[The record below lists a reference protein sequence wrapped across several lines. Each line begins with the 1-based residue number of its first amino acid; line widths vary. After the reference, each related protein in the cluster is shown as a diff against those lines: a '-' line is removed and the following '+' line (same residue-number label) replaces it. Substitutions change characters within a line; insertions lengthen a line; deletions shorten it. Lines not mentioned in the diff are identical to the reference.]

1 MFAARLTPCPF
12 KTNSKCATTRTVRWF
27 VFSKSAAYSCEC
39 ELVCRSVRIAEAHQ
53 WAKAHFLVG
62 ARIDLATQAQAAE
75 NMAFDLEKVQN
86 IADRVARSS
95 GLEVVDVEVSGG
107 GKHRTLRVF
116 IDRPGAAPAADR
128 PDGVTH
134 EDCAKFSREFGTI
147 VDVEDAFPGGSY
159 VLEVSSPGLDRK
171 LTKAADF
178 ERFRG
183 QRVKLMTR
191 EPVDNNR
198 HFEGKLESFENG
210 KLLLDLS
217 AARKKKMR
225 PKEGESSRVEIELR
239 NVEKANLVPEI

>member
-1 MFAARLTPCPF
+1 MGESPL
-12 KTNSKCATTRTVRWF
+12 
-27 VFSKSAAYSCEC
+27 FS
-39 ELVCRSVRIAEAHQ
+39 
-53 WAKAHFLVG
+53 WANYLEWHSWA
-62 ARIDLATQAQAAE
+62 IPAQIIE
-75 NMAFDLEKVQN
+75 NMAFDLDKVRQ
-86 IADRVARSS
+86 IAERVAGSS
-95 GLEVVDVEVSGG
+95 GLEVVEVEVSGA

-134 EDCAKFSREFGTI
+134 EDCSKFSREFGTI

-191 EPVDNNR
+191 EPVNNNR

-217 AARKKKMR
+217 AGRVNKKKMR
-225 PKEGESSRVEIELR
+225 PKDGESSKIEIEFR
-239 NVEKANLVPEI
+239 NIEKANLVPEI

>member
-1 MFAARLTPCPF
+1 
-12 KTNSKCATTRTVRWF
+12 
-27 VFSKSAAYSCEC
+27 
-39 ELVCRSVRIAEAHQ
+39 
-53 WAKAHFLVG
+53 
-62 ARIDLATQAQAAE
+62 
-75 NMAFDLEKVQN
+75 MAFDLEKVRQ
-86 IADRVARSS
+86 IAERVAGSS
-95 GLEVVDVEVSGG
+95 GLEVVEVEVCGA
-107 GKHRTLRVF
+107 GKHRMLRVF
-116 IDRPGAAPAADR
+116 IDRLFNDRPGAVPAADR

-134 EDCAKFSREFGTI
+134 EDCSKFSREFGTI

-183 QRVKLMTR
+183 HRLKLMTR
-191 EPVDNNR
+191 EPVNNNR
-198 HFEGKLESFENG
+198 HFEGKLENFEGG

-225 PKEGESSRVEIELR
+225 PKEGESARVEIELK